1 MLKQTKELDPLQL
14 NAGDKLFYEIKNG
27 LYGESVFE
35 IPEYLFRKNRN
46 TFGFRKAL
54 KDRLIAEDKDRRDL
68 LPYIETALRTI
79 YGQSKTEIC
88 AKLQLNAMRV
98 RSTRIVDY
106 NLYQFGLFVADENN
120 LQIFYECKEIFENFW
135 KEKI

>member
-1 MLKQTKELDPLQL
+1 MLKQTKELDPIQL
-14 NAGDKLFYEIKNG
+14 NAGDKLFYEIKSG
-27 LYGESVFE
+27 LYGEPAFE
-35 IPEYLFRKNRN
+35 IPENLFRKNRN

-54 KDRLIAEDKDRRDL
+54 KDRLVAEDKDRRDL
-68 LPYIETALRTI
+68 LPYIETTLRTI

-88 AKLQLNAMRV
+88 AKLQLNTMRV

-106 NLYQFGLFVADENN
+106 NLYRFGLLATDENN
-120 LQIFYECKEIFENFW
+120 LQIFNECKEIFENFW